1 MVEDENTKNPS
12 GLSEFFNALSKE
24 KAEARQKI
32 KEKIADPESG
42 LSSLFQQLEEALQ
55 ETKNV
60 SVKEDS
66 DNTKLSAD
74 DQNKLDVF
82 SNLLN
87 ELGSDKETPNEV
99 EPEEILPEEFVA
111 ENEEPIIEIIEP
123 QDDIVSNVIRNLD
136 DMKEKTQVKEEVEKI
151 SSIRK
156 EFDSFRSFISQQIAS
171 LQMSGAGSGEV
182 RLEFLDDVDRDT
194 AKVNNKYLKYNSTT
208 GKWAGADASGSGTS
222 DEEIQDVVGAMF
234 TSNTETGITA
244 TYQDGDGTIDLVVGT
259 LNQDTTGNAAT
270 ATALETAR
278 TIGMTGDVVWTSAS
292 FDGSGNVTGS
302 ATIQANSVDGTMIA
316 LGSDASGDVMY
327 YNGTNYV
334 RLGKGDDDQVLTLAS
349 GVPSWAAAG
358 GTSNETI
365 QDVVGA
371 MFTSNTETGIT
382 ATYEDGDGTIDL
394 VVGTLNQDTTG
405 NAATATALETA
416 RTIGGT
422 SFDGTANIAVAL
434 AATAT
439 ALASARTIGGVS
451 FDGTAN
457 INLPGVNTSG
467 SQDTSG
473 TAAIATTV
481 TITDNE
487 STDED
492 NAIIFTAGG
501 DVDGGNLG
509 LESDGTLTY
518 NPSTGKVTAT
528 GFVGTLTGDVTGNT
542 SGTAA
547 TVTTAAQTNITS
559 LGTLTALTV
568 DDVVI
573 NGATI
578 GHGDDTDLITV
589 ADGVLTVAGE
599 LDATTLDISGN
610 ADIDGT
616 LEADAYTVDGTALN
630 EYIADT
636 VGAMVSSNTET
647 GITVTYQDGDNTIDF
662 VVGTLN
668 QDTTGTAAKVTVTDS
683 TANTNFPI
691 VFHDESNALLDDT
704 GALRYNPSTGE
715 LLVPNLTV
723 AGTTT
728 QVDTVT
734 MQAANA
740 VVFEG
745 ATADAH
751 ETTLSVVDPTGDHT
765 QYLINQGGYVPLLA
779 AATTTAITS
788 TPEEQNIL
796 DGATVVVSEINA
808 LDLGSTAV
816 GNAIASK
823 AVILDSNKDYTGL
836 RNLTITGELDAATL
850 DISGNADIDGTLEA
864 DAYTVDGTTLA
875 EYISDTVGAMVSSNT
890 ETGITVT
897 YQDGDNTIDFVVG
910 TLNQDTTGTAATV
923 TTAAQPNIT
932 SLGTLTTLTVDNII
946 INGTNIG
953 HTSDTDAIAIASD
966 GVVTFSQTPVFS
978 SDVTV
983 TDDIYLDSD
992 GAVIHFGDDGEVTLT
1007 HVHNQGLRME
1017 DSDKLTFGAGDDLEL
1032 YHDGSNSYIKD
1043 SGTGALISWA
1053 SANYIRGSSGE
1064 DMIKATTGGAVEAYY
1079 ANAKKFETTSGGG
1092 TLTGSW
1098 AVTTSLNPDASDGAT
1113 LGTNAL
1119 EWSDLYIADGGV
1131 IYFCDDQDVQL
1142 EHVADTGLRFPDGD
1156 KLIFGA
1162 GNDLTLHHDGSNSYI
1177 SDAGTG
1183 NLYVLASVFAVNNA
1197 ANSAA
1202 QIIATDGGA
1211 VELYH
1216 NGSKKINT
1224 ESTGAT
1230 LTGVLALSSHLDM
1243 PDSAKVKLGTGD
1255 DLNLYHDGT
1264 NSYIDNT
1271 TGGTYMRTNST
1282 ENAIVAEANSGVI
1295 VYYDGSE
1302 KFRTTSAGATVT
1314 GVLTATLQANAID
1327 SDHYVDGSIDA
1338 AHYADNSIST
1348 AKIGDDQITEAKMAN
1363 DAVGSA
1369 ELKTLSTLLIKNSGG
1384 TTLATFHT
1392 AGA

>member
-60 SVKEDS
+60 SVEEDS

-244 TYQDGDGTIDLVVGT
+244 TYQ
-259 LNQDTTGNAAT
+259 
-270 ATALETAR
+270 
-278 TIGMTGDVVWTSAS
+278 
-292 FDGSGNVTGS
+292 
-302 ATIQANSVDGTMIA
+302 
-316 LGSDASGDVMY
+316 
-327 YNGTNYV
+327 
-334 RLGKGDDDQVLTLAS
+334 
-349 GVPSWAAAG
+349 
-358 GTSNETI
+358 
-365 QDVVGA
+365 
-371 MFTSNTETGIT
+371 
-382 ATYEDGDGTIDL
+382 DGDGTIDL

-788 TPEEQNIL
+788 TPEELNIL

-1131 IYFCDDQDVQL
+1131 IYFGDDQDVQL

-1255 DLNLYHDGT
+1255 DLKLYHDGT

>member
-60 SVKEDS
+60 SVEEDS

-788 TPEEQNIL
+788 TPEELNIL
-796 DGATVVVSEINA
+796 DGATVVVGEINA

-816 GNAIASK
+816 GTAIASK

-1131 IYFCDDQDVQL
+1131 IYFGDDQDVQL
-1142 EHVADTGLRFPDGD
+1142 
-1156 KLIFGA
+1156 
-1162 GNDLTLHHDGSNSYI
+1162 
-1177 SDAGTG
+1177 
-1183 NLYVLASVFAVNNA
+1183 
-1197 ANSAA
+1197 
-1202 QIIATDGGA
+1202 
-1211 VELYH
+1211 
-1216 NGSKKINT
+1216 
-1224 ESTGAT
+1224 
-1230 LTGVLALSSHLDM
+1230 
-1243 PDSAKVKLGTGD
+1243 
-1255 DLNLYHDGT
+1255 
-1264 NSYIDNT
+1264 
-1271 TGGTYMRTNST
+1271 
-1282 ENAIVAEANSGVI
+1282 
-1295 VYYDGSE
+1295 
-1302 KFRTTSAGATVT
+1302 
-1314 GVLTATLQANAID
+1314 
-1327 SDHYVDGSIDA
+1327 
-1338 AHYADNSIST
+1338 
-1348 AKIGDDQITEAKMAN
+1348 
-1363 DAVGSA
+1363 
-1369 ELKTLSTLLIKNSGG
+1369 
-1384 TTLATFHT
+1384 
-1392 AGA
+1392 

>member
-788 TPEEQNIL
+788 TPEELNIL

-1131 IYFCDDQDVQL
+1131 IYFGDDQDVQL

>member
-60 SVKEDS
+60 SVEEDS

-501 DVDGGNLG
+501 DVDGGNL
-509 LESDGTLTY
+509 
-518 NPSTGKVTAT
+518 
-528 GFVGTLTGDVTGNT
+528 
-542 SGTAA
+542 
-547 TVTTAAQTNITS
+547 
-559 LGTLTALTV
+559 
-568 DDVVI
+568 
-573 NGATI
+573 
-578 GHGDDTDLITV
+578 
-589 ADGVLTVAGE
+589 
-599 LDATTLDISGN
+599 
-610 ADIDGT
+610 
-616 LEADAYTVDGTALN
+616 
-630 EYIADT
+630 
-636 VGAMVSSNTET
+636 
-647 GITVTYQDGDNTIDF
+647 
-662 VVGTLN
+662 
-668 QDTTGTAAKVTVTDS
+668 
-683 TANTNFPI
+683 
-691 VFHDESNALLDDT
+691 
-704 GALRYNPSTGE
+704 
-715 LLVPNLTV
+715 
-723 AGTTT
+723 
-728 QVDTVT
+728 
-734 MQAANA
+734 
-740 VVFEG
+740 
-745 ATADAH
+745 
-751 ETTLSVVDPTGDHT
+751 
-765 QYLINQGGYVPLLA
+765 
-779 AATTTAITS
+779 
-788 TPEEQNIL
+788 
-796 DGATVVVSEINA
+796 
-808 LDLGSTAV
+808 
-816 GNAIASK
+816 
-823 AVILDSNKDYTGL
+823 
-836 RNLTITGELDAATL
+836 
-850 DISGNADIDGTLEA
+850 
-864 DAYTVDGTTLA
+864 
-875 EYISDTVGAMVSSNT
+875 
-890 ETGITVT
+890 
-897 YQDGDNTIDFVVG
+897 
-910 TLNQDTTGTAATV
+910 
-923 TTAAQPNIT
+923 
-932 SLGTLTTLTVDNII
+932 
-946 INGTNIG
+946 
-953 HTSDTDAIAIASD
+953 
-966 GVVTFSQTPVFS
+966 
-978 SDVTV
+978 
-983 TDDIYLDSD
+983 
-992 GAVIHFGDDGEVTLT
+992 
-1007 HVHNQGLRME
+1007 
-1017 DSDKLTFGAGDDLEL
+1017 
-1032 YHDGSNSYIKD
+1032 
-1043 SGTGALISWA
+1043 
-1053 SANYIRGSSGE
+1053 
-1064 DMIKATTGGAVEAYY
+1064 
-1079 ANAKKFETTSGGG
+1079 
-1092 TLTGSW
+1092 
-1098 AVTTSLNPDASDGAT
+1098 
-1113 LGTNAL
+1113 
-1119 EWSDLYIADGGV
+1119 
-1131 IYFCDDQDVQL
+1131 
-1142 EHVADTGLRFPDGD
+1142 
-1156 KLIFGA
+1156 
-1162 GNDLTLHHDGSNSYI
+1162 
-1177 SDAGTG
+1177 
-1183 NLYVLASVFAVNNA
+1183 
-1197 ANSAA
+1197 
-1202 QIIATDGGA
+1202 
-1211 VELYH
+1211 
-1216 NGSKKINT
+1216 
-1224 ESTGAT
+1224 
-1230 LTGVLALSSHLDM
+1230 
-1243 PDSAKVKLGTGD
+1243 
-1255 DLNLYHDGT
+1255 
-1264 NSYIDNT
+1264 
-1271 TGGTYMRTNST
+1271 
-1282 ENAIVAEANSGVI
+1282 
-1295 VYYDGSE
+1295 
-1302 KFRTTSAGATVT
+1302 
-1314 GVLTATLQANAID
+1314 
-1327 SDHYVDGSIDA
+1327 
-1338 AHYADNSIST
+1338 
-1348 AKIGDDQITEAKMAN
+1348 
-1363 DAVGSA
+1363 
-1369 ELKTLSTLLIKNSGG
+1369 
-1384 TTLATFHT
+1384 
-1392 AGA
+1392 

>member
-60 SVKEDS
+60 SVEEDS

-259 LNQDTTGNAAT
+259 LNQDTTVNAAT

-788 TPEEQNIL
+788 TPEELNIL

-1131 IYFCDDQDVQL
+1131 IYFGDDQDVQL

>member
-788 TPEEQNIL
+788 TPEELNIL

-1131 IYFCDDQDVQL
+1131 IYFGDDQDVQL

-1327 SDHYVDGSIDA
+1327 SHHYVDGSIDA

-1369 ELKTLSTLLIKNSGG
+1369 EL
-1384 TTLATFHT
+1384 
-1392 AGA
+1392 